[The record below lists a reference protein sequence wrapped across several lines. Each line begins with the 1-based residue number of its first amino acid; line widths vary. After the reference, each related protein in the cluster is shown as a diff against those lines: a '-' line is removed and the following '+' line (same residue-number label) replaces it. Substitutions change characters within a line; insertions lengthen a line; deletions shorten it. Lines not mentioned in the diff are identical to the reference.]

1 MNILI
6 FLILGFLTS
15 ILFPPY
21 FFLPL
26 GFIIFPFLCLII
38 EKNLKK
44 LNNTQSILYSFSF
57 AFAFFI
63 SLLFWLKNPFFVFE
77 ETKNFFLISV
87 FLIILLSLIFS
98 LIFFIFLRFNKFIP
112 TLFLV
117 PIIFISFEFIIS
129 IILYGFPW
137 ISFSLIISSND
148 YLILLPKYFGT
159 FVTSY
164 LLLQA
169 YCLPYIFLQ
178 KKINYYELRNF
189 LIILIPPIIILIFSN
204 ILFNQ
209 NDKDYTKKIDIEIFQ
224 LNFKNNIKV
233 NSSER
238 LDTIIDYVKNSSSEL
253 LIFAEN
259 NYPFLIKDVRF
270 NEIQNF
276 IKEGQTVIIG
286 GSRLETNKYYNTL
299 LNISSYKISYFDKK
313 ILVPFGE
320 FLPFR
325 NFLNFLD
332 IISGPEDFSSG
343 VQDRIININKKLNY
357 IPVICYEIIFY
368 WKIINNKNI
377 NSDFIVNITNDIWF
391 GKYLGPYQHFYFSK
405 LRASEFNKPIIRVSN
420 NGISGIINSDGKI
433 ISFIELNKSRSIRL
447 NINFKDNNKYYK
459 MHYYL
464 NIYFLIILLLLA
476 VPNFRNK

>member
-98 LIFFIFLRFNKFIP
+98 VIFFIFLRFNKFIP

-270 NEIQNF
+270 NKIQNF
-276 IKEGQTVIIG
+276 IKE
-286 GSRLETNKYYNTL
+286 
-299 LNISSYKISYFDKK
+299 
-313 ILVPFGE
+313 
-320 FLPFR
+320 
-325 NFLNFLD
+325 
-332 IISGPEDFSSG
+332 
-343 VQDRIININKKLNY
+343 
-357 IPVICYEIIFY
+357 
-368 WKIINNKNI
+368 
-377 NSDFIVNITNDIWF
+377 
-391 GKYLGPYQHFYFSK
+391 
-405 LRASEFNKPIIRVSN
+405 
-420 NGISGIINSDGKI
+420 
-433 ISFIELNKSRSIRL
+433 ELTK
-447 NINFKDNNKYYK
+447 
-459 MHYYL
+459 
-464 NIYFLIILLLLA
+464 
-476 VPNFRNK
+476 